1 MFSDYCIGD
10 PNKSN
15 DTFAF
20 AIVLNHDTQSNIEE
34 YIAAVAP
41 SDIKGSRSSSQG
53 LIEYLR
59 CPVVFS
65 VSYLVDKKSK
75 LLRDCMTDDNI
86 RGALQ
91 DMREVVAQMASMIP
105 EKVDCYRAVDR
116 RLASFQTEMKRRS
129 PNSNLAQQILLCAA
143 FASIVCRHLAVKKKP
158 RFIRWIS
165 DRDAMFDKHEI
176 TRWPVDMETKG
187 DADFFVFIELDLRT
201 MAPTF
206 YVLTNA
212 QARATFRDY
221 IGGGNCYPGE
231 VRKLIRPNDFSALLP
246 TPEAVISEFQ

>member
-1 MFSDYCIGD
+1 MVLLTLD
-10 PNKSN
+10 
-15 DTFAF
+15 AQL
-20 AIVLNHDTQSNIEE
+20 AIRLGRPTTSVPRSK
-34 YIAAVAP
+34 P
-41 SDIKGSRSSSQG
+41 SQKRS
-53 LIEYLR
+53 
-59 CPVVFS
+59 
-65 VSYLVDKKSK
+65 
-75 LLRDCMTDDNI
+75 
-86 RGALQ
+86 RGAV
-91 DMREVVAQMASMIP
+91 EVKTRQF
-105 EKVDCYRAVDR
+105 
-116 RLASFQTEMKRRS
+116 LRS
-129 PNSNLAQQILLCAA
+129 AA
-143 FASIVCRHLAVKKKP
+143 T
-158 RFIRWIS
+158 
-165 DRDAMFDKHEI
+165 EI